1 MVASDFTAGEWLRKR
16 FPVRYG
22 SRVAS
27 PDRLSLQRVATPEIG
42 DSMTARP
49 DELGPSATALLGDG
63 AYPESQ
69 VSYEGATYWLE
80 RSVDGVKRLVAVA
93 DDESAF
99 RGFTGN
105 AERVHGK
112 VRFVAET
119 TSENALALRSALPWL
134 KPSRFGL
141 HTSAGFGDRL
151 GLATPGHA
159 RALKWV
165 GAAIN
170 PVFAQQSIRE
180 MGRCHRTPRNV
191 LDDATWGAFQAG
203 WTEPVGGDADHLE
216 QLEDVDDTVAAGFVF
231 YTLDP
236 KAEVDPQA
244 EHAGPEAIQQK
255 VAALDWAGLES
266 DLSTFTKSYVGR
278 RIDLEHEVIELD
290 EQSVLRAM
298 AKYGPSLAHAM
309 AMYRRLMEKGIDCEV
324 EFAVDETDYPTTPA
338 EHVVVVSELQ
348 RLGMDFISFAPRFVG
363 RFEKG
368 VEYIGDIDELQRD
381 FEIHAQIARALGPYK
396 LSLHSGSDK
405 FSTYPVIAEAT
416 KGLVHLKTAG
426 TSWAE
431 ALRVIAHNDPD
442 LMREVLALALDS
454 FEVNRKSYHL
464 SCDPTR
470 IPTDPT
476 DAEVAQLMDRVDSRQ
491 VLHVGYGAILDEFGT
506 RLYQVWNDNEEE
518 HYRII
523 ADHFVKHLTPFAPY
537 VQ

>member
-1 MVASDFTAGEWLRKR
+1 
-16 FPVRYG
+16 
-22 SRVAS
+22 
-27 PDRLSLQRVATPEIG
+27 
-42 DSMTARP
+42 MTARP

-69 VSYEGATYWLE
+69 VSYERTTYWLE

-99 RGFTGN
+99 RGFAGA
-105 AERVHGK
+105 AERVDGK

-119 TSENALALRSALPWL
+119 TPENAVALRSALPWL

-151 GLATPGHA
+151 GLATPGHV
-159 RALKWV
+159 RALNAV

-203 WTEPVGGDADHLE
+203 WTKPVGGDADHLE
-216 QLEDVDDTVAAGFVF
+216 QLDDIDDTVAAGFVF

-236 KAEVDPQA
+236 KAEVDPEA
-244 EHAGPEAIQQK
+244 EHADAATIQQK
-255 VAALDWAGLES
+255 AAALDWAGLEC
-266 DLSTFTKSYVGR
+266 DLATFTKSYVGR
-278 RIDLEHEVIELD
+278 RVHLEQEAIELD

-363 RFEKG
+363 AFEKG
-368 VEYIGDIDELQRD
+368 VEYIGDINELQRD
-381 FEIHAQIARALGPYK
+381 FEIHAQISRALGPYK

-405 FSTYPVIAEAT
+405 FSTYPLIAEAT

-431 ALRVIAHNDPD
+431 ALRVIANNDAD

-476 DAEVAQLMDRVDSRQ
+476 DDEVAQLMDRVDSRQ
-491 VLHVGYGAILDEFGT
+491 VLHVGYGAILDEFG
-506 RLYQVWNDNEEE
+506 RRMYQVWNDNEEE

-523 ADHFVKHLTPFAPY
+523 ADHFEKHLRPFAPY
-537 VQ
+537 AH

>member
-1 MVASDFTAGEWLRKR
+1 
-16 FPVRYG
+16 
-22 SRVAS
+22 
-27 PDRLSLQRVATPEIG
+27 
-42 DSMTARP
+42 MTTRP
-49 DELGPSATALLGDG
+49 DELDPSAATLLNDG

-80 RSVDGVKRLVAVA
+80 RSADGAKRLVVVA

-99 RGFTGN
+99 RGFAGTT
-105 AERVHGK
+105 ERTNGQ
-112 VRFVAET
+112 VRLVADT
-119 TSENALALRSALPWL
+119 TPENAQALRSALPWL
-134 KPSRFGL
+134 TPSRFGL
-141 HTSAGFGDRL
+141 HTSVGFGDRL
-151 GLATPGHA
+151 GLATPGHV
-159 RALKWV
+159 RALKTV
-165 GAAIN
+165 GGPIN

-203 WTEPVGGDADHLE
+203 WTTPVGGDADHLE
-216 QLEDVDDTVAAGFVF
+216 QREDIDDTVAAGFVF

-244 EHAGPEAIQQK
+244 EHADAAVIHQK
-255 VAALDWAGLES
+255 VEALDWPRLDS
-266 DLSTFTKSYVGR
+266 DLATFRKSYVGH
-278 RIDLEHEVIELD
+278 RIDLEHEAIELD
-290 EQSVLRAM
+290 EESVVRAM

-309 AMYRRLMEKGIDCEV
+309 AMYRRLREKGIDCEV
-324 EFAVDETDYPTTPA
+324 EFAVDETDYPTKPA

-348 RLGMDFISFAPRFVG
+348 RLGMDFVSFAPRFVG

-368 VEYIGDIDELQRD
+368 VEYIGDLDQLQRD
-381 FEIHAQIARALGPYK
+381 FEIHADIARALGPYK

-405 FSTYPVIAEAT
+405 YSTYPLIAEAT
-416 KGLVHLKTAG
+416 KGIVHLKTAG

-454 FEVNRKSYHL
+454 FEANRKSYHL
-464 SCDPTR
+464 SCDPTK

-476 DAEVAQLMDRVDSRQ
+476 DDQVAQLMDRVDSRQ
-491 VLHVGYGAILDEFGT
+491 VLHVGYGAILEDFGP
-506 RLYQVWNDNEEE
+506 RMYQVWNDNEEE

-523 ADHFVKHLTPFAPY
+523 ADHFVKHLTPFASY
-537 VQ
+537 AR

>member
-1 MVASDFTAGEWLRKR
+1 MSA
-16 FPVRYG
+16 
-22 SRVAS
+22 
-27 PDRLSLQRVATPEIG
+27 Q
-42 DSMTARP
+42 P
-49 DELGPSATALLGDG
+49 DELTASATALLGDR

-69 VSYEGATYWLE
+69 VSYGGATYWLE
-80 RSVDGVKRLVAVA
+80 RSVGGDKRLAAVA

-99 RGFTGN
+99 RGFAGK
-105 AERVHGK
+105 AEVADGK

-119 TSENALALRSALPWL
+119 TPDNALALRSALPWL

-141 HTSAGFGDRL
+141 HTSAGCGDRL
-151 GLATPGHA
+151 GLATPGHV
-159 RALKWV
+159 RALKAI

-180 MGRCHRTPRNV
+180 MGRCGRTPRNV

-203 WTEPVGGDADHLE
+203 WTRPVGGDADHLE
-216 QLEDVDDTVAAGFVF
+216 QLDDIDDTVAAGFVF

-236 KAEVDPQA
+236 KAEVDPEA
-244 EHAGPEAIQQK
+244 EHADPATIQRK
-255 VAALDWAGLES
+255 VEALDWAGLDS
-266 DLSTFTKSYVGR
+266 DLATFTKRYVGQR
-278 RIDLEHEVIELD
+278 FDLEHGAINLD
-290 EQSVLRAM
+290 EESVLRAM

-309 AMYRRLMEKGIDCEV
+309 AMYRRLMEKDIDCEV
-324 EFAVDETDYPTTPA
+324 EFAVDETDYPTKPA
-338 EHVVVVSELQ
+338 EHIVVVSELQ
-348 RLGMDFISFAPRFVG
+348 RLGMEFVSFAPRYVG

-405 FSTYPVIAEAT
+405 FSTYPLIAEAT
-416 KGLVHLKTAG
+416 NGLVHLKTAG

-431 ALRVIAHNDPD
+431 ALRVIANNDPD
-442 LMREVLALALDS
+442 LMREVLALALHS

-464 SCDPTR
+464 SCDPSK

-476 DAEVAQLMDRVDSRQ
+476 DDEVAQLMDRVDSRQ
-491 VLHVGYGAILDEFGT
+491 VLHVGYGAILEEFRP

-523 ADHFVKHLTPFAPY
+523 ADHFVKHLTPFAQY
-537 VQ
+537 AQ

>member
-1 MVASDFTAGEWLRKR
+1 
-16 FPVRYG
+16 
-22 SRVAS
+22 
-27 PDRLSLQRVATPEIG
+27 
-42 DSMTARP
+42 MTTRP
-49 DELGPSATALLGDG
+49 DELDPSAATLLNDG

-80 RSVDGVKRLVAVA
+80 RSADGAKRLVAVA

-99 RGFTGN
+99 RGFAGTTKRTDGQ
-105 AERVHGK
+105 
-112 VRFVAET
+112 VRLVADT
-119 TSENALALRSALPWL
+119 TPENAQALRSALPWL
-134 KPSRFGL
+134 TPSRFGL
-141 HTSAGFGDRL
+141 HTSVGFGDRL
-151 GLATPGHA
+151 GLATPGHV
-159 RALKWV
+159 RALKTV
-165 GAAIN
+165 GGPIN

-203 WTEPVGGDADHLE
+203 WTTPVGGDADHLE
-216 QLEDVDDTVAAGFVF
+216 KLEDIDDTVAAGFVF

-236 KAEVDPQA
+236 KAEVDPEA
-244 EHAGPEAIQQK
+244 EHADAAVIQQK
-255 VAALDWAGLES
+255 VEALDWPSLDS
-266 DLSTFTKSYVGR
+266 DLATFRKSYVGH
-278 RIDLEHEVIELD
+278 RIDLEHEAIELD
-290 EQSVLRAM
+290 EESVVRAM

-309 AMYRRLMEKGIDCEV
+309 AMYRGLREKAIDCEV
-324 EFAVDETDYPTTPA
+324 EFAVDETDYPTKPA

-348 RLGMDFISFAPRFVG
+348 RLGMDFVSFAPRFVG

-368 VEYIGDIDELQRD
+368 VEYIGELDELQRD
-381 FEIHAQIARALGPYK
+381 FEIHAEIARALGPYK

-405 FSTYPVIAEAT
+405 YSTYPLIAEAT
-416 KGLVHLKTAG
+416 KGVVHLKTAG

-454 FEVNRKSYHL
+454 FEANRKSYHL
-464 SCDPTR
+464 SCDPTK

-476 DAEVAQLMDRVDSRQ
+476 DDQVAQLMDRVDSRQ
-491 VLHVGYGAILDEFGT
+491 VLHVGYGAILEEFGP
-506 RLYQVWNDNEEE
+506 RMYQVWNDNEEE

-537 VQ
+537 AR

>member
-1 MVASDFTAGEWLRKR
+1 MSVE
-16 FPVRYG
+16 
-22 SRVAS
+22 
-27 PDRLSLQRVATPEIG
+27 
-42 DSMTARP
+42 P
-49 DELGPSATALLGDG
+49 DELGPSATALLTDG

-69 VSYEGATYWLE
+69 VSYQGATYWLE

-99 RGFTGN
+99 RGLAAN
-105 AERVHGK
+105 VEKMDDK
-112 VRFVAET
+112 VRLVAET
-119 TSENALALRSALPWL
+119 TPENALALRSLLPWL
-134 KPSRFGL
+134 RPSGFGL

-151 GLATPGHA
+151 GLATPGHV
-159 RALKWV
+159 RALKAV

-170 PVFAQQSIRE
+170 PAFAQQSIRE

-203 WTEPVGGDADHLE
+203 WTRPVGGDADHLE
-216 QLEDVDDTVAAGFVF
+216 ELDDIDNTVAAGFVF

-236 KAEVDPQA
+236 KAEVDPEA
-244 EHAGPEAIQQK
+244 EHADSTAIQQK
-255 VAALDWAGLES
+255 VAALDWPGLES
-266 DLSTFTKSYVGR
+266 DLATFAKRYVGQ
-278 RIDLEHEVIELD
+278 RIDLERETIELD
-290 EQSVLRAM
+290 EQSVFRAM

-309 AMYRRLMEKGIDCEV
+309 AMYRRLMERDIDCEV
-324 EFAVDETDYPTTPA
+324 EFAVDETDYPTKPA

-348 RLGMDFISFAPRFVG
+348 RLGMDFVSFAPRFVG

-368 VEYIGDIDELQRD
+368 VEYIGDIDQLQRD
-381 FEIHAQIARALGPYK
+381 FEIHAEIAQALGPYK

-405 FSTYPVIAEAT
+405 YSTYPLIAEAT

-442 LMREVLALALDS
+442 LMREVLGLALDS
-454 FEVNRKSYHL
+454 FEANRKSYHL
-464 SCDPTR
+464 SCDPRR

-476 DAEVAQLMDRVDSRQ
+476 DEEVAQLMDRVDSRQ
-491 VLHVGYGAILDEFGT
+491 VLHVGYGAILEEFGL

-537 VQ
+537 AH